1 MLNSSH
7 EGKFLDAHSFQ
18 KAFLTDMID
27 ELVQTNEV
35 VNPIFI
41 DGVWFEIDTIEDLEN
56 VREKNQL
63 IILSFFLALS
73 LYQTTLL
80 LQK

>member
-1 MLNSSH
+1 
-7 EGKFLDAHSFQ
+7 
-18 KAFLTDMID
+18 MID

-56 VREKNQL
+56 VREKIN
-63 IILSFFLALS
+63 
-73 LYQTTLL
+73 
-80 LQK
+80 

>member
-1 MLNSSH
+1 
-7 EGKFLDAHSFQ
+7 
-18 KAFLTDMID
+18 MID

>member
-1 MLNSSH
+1 
-7 EGKFLDAHSFQ
+7 
-18 KAFLTDMID
+18 MID
-27 ELVQTNEV
+27 ELVKTNEV